1 MGNSA
6 TRPDGSNIEMFTDTV
21 SLNVNHPEITTFLGT
36 TPDWSAWDGYIVPI
50 VAASDSQ
57 VFSKPATFDPT
68 KIVNSMEGIFT
79 TGPEHVDGY
88 KSWIDFP
95 QNMQPVGDPY
105 PFPSDPVYGTDD
117 GKVYMHLSF
126 LGPGKDL
133 VPDALDLSNAEITGH
148 NSIAKHLQGIWGGGA
163 FTKSRKDGLDN
174 GWAFGSDWDSP
185 QVIEC
190 ESSDNAT
197 GTPGPL
203 VYGYDTSSDYE
214 DRHNKQWRP
223 EYNINGD
230 TDGKI
235 LNFVQQLFIANSKFK
250 FSGDTDNEVYTIKSV
265 TKKFLYNH
273 TPWKRRYVK
282 KSSRS

>member
-1 MGNSA
+1 
-6 TRPDGSNIEMFTDTV
+6 MFYIVEEDSKLENLERLARLGLYVDVISTNDLYHPKLTSTV
-21 SLNVNHPEITTFLGT
+21 AVYIRLIDSEH
-36 TPDWSAWDGYIVPI
+36 GYIVPI
-50 VAASDSQ
+50 VAAADGL

-163 FTKSRKDGLDN
+163 FTKSRKG
-174 GWAFGSDWDSP
+174 
-185 QVIEC
+185 I
-190 ESSDNAT
+190 
-197 GTPGPL
+197 
-203 VYGYDTSSDYE
+203 
-214 DRHNKQWRP
+214 
-223 EYNINGD
+223 
-230 TDGKI
+230 
-235 LNFVQQLFIANSKFK
+235 
-250 FSGDTDNEVYTIKSV
+250 
-265 TKKFLYNH
+265 
-273 TPWKRRYVK
+273 
-282 KSSRS
+282 